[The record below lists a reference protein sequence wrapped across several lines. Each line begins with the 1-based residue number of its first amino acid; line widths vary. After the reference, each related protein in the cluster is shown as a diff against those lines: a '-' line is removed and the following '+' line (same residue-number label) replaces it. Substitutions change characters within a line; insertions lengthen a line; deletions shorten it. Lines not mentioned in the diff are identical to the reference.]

1 MGQKQGKLRQD
12 VVDELV
18 RQTAFTE
25 AEVQDWYKGFVKDCP
40 SGHLTLD
47 EFKRVYT
54 KFFPYG
60 EASRFAEYVFRTF
73 DRNRDGIIDF
83 REFLCTLS
91 TTSRGTLEQKLQ
103 WAFSMYDL
111 DGDGY
116 LSRQDVTDVI
126 ASIYNMIG
134 TAIKLPDDE
143 ATPERRSE
151 KLFNQMDTD
160 RDNRL
165 SLEEFMLGVKSDKW
179 MLKVLAMNT
188 NERDPRPDTGEAD
201 TKVDHSPSNGP
212 SLERTQSYADNFLSK
227 SGADTSTSG
236 AT

>member
-1 MGQKQGKLRQD
+1 MRDLIPAIHILCLPNVSQ
-12 VVDELV
+12 
-18 RQTAFTE
+18 
-25 AEVQDWYKGFVKDCP
+25 DCP

-126 ASIYNMIG
+126 AVSSLRNFCHM
-134 TAIKLPDDE
+134 LPE
-143 ATPERRSE
+143 
-151 KLFNQMDTD
+151 
-160 RDNRL
+160 
-165 SLEEFMLGVKSDKW
+165 
-179 MLKVLAMNT
+179 
-188 NERDPRPDTGEAD
+188 
-201 TKVDHSPSNGP
+201 
-212 SLERTQSYADNFLSK
+212 
-227 SGADTSTSG
+227 
-236 AT
+236 

>member
-1 MGQKQGKLRQD
+1 LIILEIPQNLFSVSFSQRPLNLWLSITCHGQCIYLIHTFQ
-12 VVDELV
+12 
-18 RQTAFTE
+18 
-25 AEVQDWYKGFVKDCP
+25 DCP

-47 EFKRVYT
+47 EFKRIYT

-126 ASIYNMIG
+126 AVSHSSDGSSFIYPFLKLESHAPVVFSRPIISSLPCDKCGIEPSDRLTFLQHVLTNVPVSKIFPLEYQNVCFANG
-134 TAIKLPDDE
+134 TFFDLRTHPQGIFVLVILVCYSIKL
-143 ATPERRSE
+143 
-151 KLFNQMDTD
+151 L
-160 RDNRL
+160 
-165 SLEEFMLGVKSDKW
+165 
-179 MLKVLAMNT
+179 
-188 NERDPRPDTGEAD
+188 
-201 TKVDHSPSNGP
+201 
-212 SLERTQSYADNFLSK
+212 
-227 SGADTSTSG
+227 
-236 AT
+236 

>member
-1 MGQKQGKLRQD
+1 
-12 VVDELV
+12 
-18 RQTAFTE
+18 
-25 AEVQDWYKGFVKDCP
+25 
-40 SGHLTLD
+40 
-47 EFKRVYT
+47 
-54 KFFPYG
+54 
-60 EASRFAEYVFRTF
+60 
-73 DRNRDGIIDF
+73 
-83 REFLCTLS
+83 
-91 TTSRGTLEQKLQ
+91 
-103 WAFSMYDL
+103 
-111 DGDGY
+111 
-116 LSRQDVTDVI
+116 
-126 ASIYNMIG
+126 MIG

-188 NERDPRPDTGEAD
+188 SERDPRPDTGEAD
-201 TKVDHSPSNGP
+201 SKVDHSPSNGP

-236 AT
+236 PT